1 MILFL
6 FYNINPLLAFLFLFI
21 PPPLPSLNLYLLNH
35 SDLKMDL
42 TLIECMGF
50 PYLILSLL
58 NDTQQSKHN
67 YLNYTRFTSAG
78 LLRLNLTTIS

>member
-1 MILFL
+1 
-6 FYNINPLLAFLFLFI
+6 
-21 PPPLPSLNLYLLNH
+21 
-35 SDLKMDL
+35 MDL

-58 NDTQQSKHN
+58 NDTQQTKHN